1 MSKLKGSHTEQNV
14 SDAFAEESAIN
25 YRHMHVVYGTG
36 RSRSKETLNTFG
48 PSC

>member
-1 MSKLKGSHTEQNV
+1 MSKLKGSYREQNV
-14 SDAFAEESAIN
+14 SDAFAEAPAAN
-25 YRHMHVVYGTG
+25 RRYMHVACETE